1 MLQIAL
7 IGMFFVGLGAFIYI
21 NNKITVLRNELKSLS
36 ETHQEIE
43 VKTKRWISTTT
54 EINVL
59 LVMIAIIFGIL
70 FLFAYE
76 GAI

>member
-36 ETHQEIE
+36 ETPQKIE

-54 EINVL
+54 ELNVL
-59 LVMIAIIFGIL
+59 LVMTAIIFGIL